1 MPNASFSRLK
11 RLIARNKRMVIDG
24 SAVSI
29 VTLLALFYAYEVDIF
44 CATESGVV
52 HADRIEI
59 GELMMVAAIF
69 CGGLVIFALRRLA
82 EQRKETARRIAVESE
97 IRTLAFTDA
106 LTGLA
111 NRRQFDSALTASTL
125 TLPRAGASHAVISL
139 DLNGF
144 KRIND
149 LHGHAAGDEVLM
161 RVSARLRDCVREGD
175 MVARLG
181 GDEFAVLA
189 THIGGSEAATGLA
202 LRIMEAMNVPVPAGT
217 TEHGVGVA
225 IGLALVPQD
234 GTDGPELLR
243 KADVALYRAKKAGV
257 SALCFFEASMDV
269 SIRERATLERELAE
283 AVESSVIEPW
293 YQPLVDLKTGAL
305 RGFEALARWPRPA
318 GVIGPERFIPVAEG
332 IGLIARLT
340 DHLFEQAC
348 REAATW
354 PAHLELAFN
363 VSPHLLRDET
373 FPMRVLSTLS
383 RTGLPAGRLELE
395 ITESALVRDIGAA
408 QKALGGL
415 RDAGIRIALDDF
427 GTGYSSLF
435 HLRNFKV
442 DRLKIDRTFVDAME
456 TDSDSAAIVK
466 ALIGLGEG
474 LGLEVTAEGVET
486 VQQRLMLEMQGCHHA
501 QGFYYGQALSAADV
515 RSRLA
520 VD

>member
-1 MPNASFSRLK
+1 MLRHK
-11 RLIARNKRMVIDG
+11 RVVIDG

-44 CATESGVV
+44 CASEGGVV
-52 HADRIEI
+52 HVDRIEI

-69 CGGLVIFALRRLA
+69 CGGLAIFALRRLA
-82 EQRKETARRIAVESE
+82 EQRVETARRVAVEAE
-97 IRTLAFTDA
+97 VRTLAFTDA

-111 NRRQFDSALTASTL
+111 NRRQFDGALTASTL

-149 LHGHAAGDEVLM
+149 LHGHAVGDEVLM
-161 RVSARLRDCVREGD
+161 RVSTRLRDCVREGD

-189 THIGGSEAATGLA
+189 THIGSEAATGLA
-202 LRIMEAMNVPVPAGT
+202 LRIMEAMSVPVPTGT
-217 TEHGVGVA
+217 TEHVVGVA

-234 GTDGPELLR
+234 GADGPELLR
-243 KADVALYRAKKAGV
+243 KADVALYRAKKSGV
-257 SALCFFEASMDV
+257 SDLCFFEASMDV
-269 SIRERATLERELAE
+269 SIRERAALERDLAD
-283 AVESSVIEPW
+283 AVERGLIEPW

-305 RGFEALARWPRPA
+305 RGFEALARWPRAA

-332 IGLIARLT
+332 TGLIARLT

-354 PAHLELAFN
+354 PSHLELAFN
-363 VSPHLLRDET
+363 ISPHLLRDEA
-373 FPMRVLSTLS
+373 FPMRILSTLS
-383 RTGLPAGRLELE
+383 RTGLPAARLELE

-408 QKALGGL
+408 QRALGGL
-415 RDAGIRIALDDF
+415 RAAGIRIALDDF

-442 DRLKIDRTFVDAME
+442 DRLKIDRSFVEAMG

-486 VQQRLMLEMQGCHHA
+486 MEQGLMLEMQGCHHA
-501 QGFYYGQALSAADV
+501 QGFYYGHALSAADV
-515 RSRLA
+515 RSTLHL
-520 VD
+520 DK